1 MDLGGAWRTAE
12 DFLRRHIKSKAV
24 REAERRRK
32 ERRRQAALRHG
43 RNALL
48 AGGASG
54 AGGFGIALAAAPT
67 VAALAAGG
75 AALAGIVAAGW
86 WTRRRSDRLSRRELA
101 ALPGEAEDWLLDK
114 RPLLPRG
121 AEPALDVILVH
132 LADLPPFLALLHP
145 NETLAWDARRLL
157 GDHLPRLVD
166 AWCSL
171 PAVTRERDSEARRR
185 LVEGLA
191 TLADELS
198 RLTAEVSR
206 DERMR
211 LEAQSRFVES
221 RYKDPETGV

>member
-1 MDLGGAWRTAE
+1 MDLGGALRTAE

-24 REAERRRK
+24 RDAERRRK
-32 ERRRQAALRHG
+32 QRRQQAFLRRA

-54 AGGFGIALAAAPT
+54 AGGFGVATALAPT
-67 VAALAAGG
+67 AALLAGG
-75 AALAGIVAAGW
+75 AAAVVGLAAVGLW
-86 WTRRRSDRLSRRELA
+86 SRQRSDRLSRLELT

-121 AEPALDVILVH
+121 AEPALDMILVD

-145 NETLAWDARRLL
+145 NETLAWDTRRLL
-157 GDHLPRLVD
+157 GDHLPNLVD
-166 AWCSL
+166 AWCGL
-171 PAVTRERDSEARRR
+171 PTITREGDSDARRR

-191 TLADELS
+191 TLAEELS
-198 RLTAEVSR
+198 RLTEELSR

-211 LEAQSRFVES
+211 LETRSRFVES

>member
-24 REAERRRK
+24 RDAERRRT
-32 ERRRQAALRHG
+32 ERRQRTALRHG

-48 AGGASG
+48 AGGVSG
-54 AGGFGIALAAAPT
+54 AGGFGVAVAAAPT
-67 VAALAAGG
+67 MAGVAAGG
-75 AALAGIVAAGW
+75 AALAGILAASW
-86 WTRRRSDRLSRRELA
+86 WTRRRTERLSRRELA

-121 AEPALDVILVH
+121 TEAALDVILVH

-145 NETLAWDARRLL
+145 NETLAWDSRRLL

-166 AWCSL
+166 AWCGL
-171 PAVTRERDSEARRR
+171 PAVTRERDSDARRR

-221 RYKDPETGV
+221 RYKDPKTGV